1 MCSPRHSNQPSIK
14 KQHMNSYDQELID
27 ALIQTI
33 ETAENPESVTNEM
46 VAAVM
51 DFLNRSYKEIRESV
65 KSVADEET
73 ERKAADILH
82 DRAIQNIRAAIDT
95 LTTAAATNKNRLDTL
110 IDGDKVTQAI
120 DTFNELKDF
129 LEGVTN
135 RETFLGLL
143 NEVRENIR
151 DTASVAESAVPKA
164 VDVSDLDTMGTDGSI
179 MAMRGLVV
187 DAAHTRYCVTATS
200 GQRARTVGYLDIMT
214 DSGQHVLTQVL
225 TTHYTFTP
233 EGVLDSTSHTDSR
246 IRTYFRSY
254 GLSSGTVGD
263 GSVPSLAWT
272 SWREMVPETVAPVEV
287 ESEER
292 LNAMLEAGEL
302 EDGRM
307 YFVAEEE

>member
-1 MCSPRHSNQPSIK
+1 MS
-14 KQHMNSYDQELID
+14 E
-27 ALIQTI
+27 IQTLLPQ
-33 ETAENPESVTNEM
+33 AS
-46 VAAVM
+46 
-51 DFLNRSYKEIRESV
+51 EIRDATTEHENTALRVGTMFVDLITATSDELDAEAAARES
-65 KSVADEET
+65 DRET
-73 ERKAADILH
+73 LRTLVRAANDSASLAKKAADNAQASA
-82 DRAIQNIRAAIDT
+82 DKAQRTGEEAGK
-95 LTTAAATNKNRLDTL
+95 AAASANAAALSA
-110 IDGDKVTQAI
+110 Q
-120 DTFNELKDF
+120 
-129 LEGVTN
+129 
-135 RETFLGLL
+135 ETA
-143 NEVRENIR
+143 
-151 DTASVAESAVPKA
+151 DTAQAAAGNAQQNADAADEKAGTAQATADAARAVADSALPKA

-214 DSGQHVLTQVL
+214 DSLQHVLTQVL

>member
-1 MCSPRHSNQPSIK
+1 MTDFSTLQLKVNDFKAKVEQNSITPHYLGALLDNIIAQMK
-14 KQHMNSYDQELID
+14 AID
-27 ALIQTI
+27 MTDM
-33 ETAENPESVTNEM
+33 S
-46 VAAVM
+46 
-51 DFLNRSYKEIRESV
+51 DEIRSALNNSRTALENAQSALN
-65 KSVADEET
+65 KAGNAETSANSALQNALSAIEKATTAMQTAGNANTTASSAMSTASVAMAMATDANNSSD
-73 ERKAADILH
+73 AA
-82 DRAIQNIRAAIDT
+82 
-95 LTTAAATNKNRLDTL
+95 LTTASAAM
-110 IDGDKVTQAI
+110 
-120 DTFNELKDF
+120 
-129 LEGVTN
+129 
-135 RETFLGLL
+135 
-143 NEVRENIR
+143 
-151 DTASVAESAVPKA
+151 TAAESAVPKA